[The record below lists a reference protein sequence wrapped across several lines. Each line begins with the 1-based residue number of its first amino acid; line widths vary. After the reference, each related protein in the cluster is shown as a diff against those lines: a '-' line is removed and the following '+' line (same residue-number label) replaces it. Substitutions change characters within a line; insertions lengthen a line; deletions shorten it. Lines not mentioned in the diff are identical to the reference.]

1 MLMKIY
7 LLVIISYVVALST
20 KAQNFNISDSVVS
33 SNTVINL
40 PLQPHQRNVDIFF
53 NGDKPKQPYYN
64 IRVIDV
70 SGSNVYQDLLN
81 AIQEKAK
88 NEGLDG
94 LIILGKENYN
104 TYYGHISYSVNK
116 LSAIG
121 IKYKNNMQYV
131 NHIVKRAII
140 LHNDSLEVDTINFNL
155 NSKIIANNNPS
166 SVSLY
171 ENSIKLFYLCDY
183 YATHKMLS
191 NAVKNN
197 DETAFSTTIKTDSQF
212 GNAKYKILY
221 TSDSVLFKV
230 QIKTHPSDE
239 QTDGKIY
246 DVVYDLNK
254 DNSINKRY
262 VRQGR
267 KAEPVFIDSYQYDAD
282 KHFIGFF
289 RYDEKAKR
297 ISLQVNYTYF
307 TMNDLPQIN

>member
-1 MLMKIY
+1 MKIY
-7 LLVIISYVVALST
+7 LLLITAYVVTLSAN
-20 KAQNFNISDSVVS
+20 AQNLSITDSVVS
-33 SNTVINL
+33 SNAFINL
-40 PLQPHQRNVDIFF
+40 PLQPHKRNVDIFF
-53 NGDKPKQPYYN
+53 NSDKPKQPYYN

-81 AIQEKAK
+81 AIQEKAR

-121 IKYKNNMQYV
+121 VKYKNNMQYV
-131 NHIVKRAII
+131 NHIVKKAVI
-140 LHNDSLEVDTINFNL
+140 LHNDSLQVDTIHFNL

-166 SVSLY
+166 AISLY
-171 ENSIKLFYLCDY
+171 EDSIKLFYLCDY
-183 YATHKMLS
+183 YATHKMPS
-191 NAVKNN
+191 NALKNY
-197 DETAFSTTIKTDSQF
+197 DETTFSTTIKADNPF
-212 GNAKYKILY
+212 GNARYKILY

-230 QIKTHPSDE
+230 QIKTHPNDE
-239 QTDGKIY
+239 QIEGKIY
-246 DVVYDLNK
+246 DIIYDLNK
-254 DNSINKRY
+254 DNTINKRY

-267 KAEPVFIDSYQYDAD
+267 KAEPLFIDSYQYDAD
-282 KHFIGFF
+282 KHFIGFS

-297 ISLQVNYTYF
+297 KSLQVNFTYF